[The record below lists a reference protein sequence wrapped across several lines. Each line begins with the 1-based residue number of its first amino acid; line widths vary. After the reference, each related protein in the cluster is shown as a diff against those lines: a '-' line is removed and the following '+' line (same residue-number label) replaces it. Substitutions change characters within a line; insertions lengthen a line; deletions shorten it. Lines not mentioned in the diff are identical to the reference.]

1 MRILELFQDKQS
13 TTIMQELS
21 NFMGVEVSLLPSFN
35 IQRNM
40 SINRLISSSSG
51 WHPDCGGETSYPYCR
66 ARLTRQDY
74 VFGKVGFYLQ
84 ENTDFGGS
92 IDVIPK
98 SHRKI
103 RSCNKLKTFL
113 PKALLWCV
121 NNIFWR
127 ISQTIN
133 RSFPKINC
141 GFPETAVML
150 ILGAKTIK
158 ASPSSPV
165 FFDSGLWHRST
176 PIAQSKEG
184 QVKFVD
190 DVHFELPNGFT
201 KYGIYCHYGS
211 SIPIES
217 HMYDRM
223 RRKGQQDSLEKWIKE
238 IEIIKSIY
246 PSLAVSIRRVL
257 DPANV

>member
-1 MRILELFQDKQS
+1 M
-13 TTIMQELS
+13 
-21 NFMGVEVSLLPSFN
+21 
-35 IQRNM
+35 
-40 SINRLISSSSG
+40 
-51 WHPDCGGETSYPYCR
+51 
-66 ARLTRQDY
+66 
-74 VFGKVGFYLQ
+74 FGKVGFYLQ
-84 ENTDFGGS
+84 ENTDFWGS

-165 FFDSGLWHRST
+165 FFDSGILHKST
-176 PIAQSKEG
+176 PISDSLKG
-184 QVKFVD
+184 QVKYLGD
-190 DVHFELPNGFT
+190 YHFEIPARFT
-201 KYGIYCHYGS
+201 KYAIYCQYGS
-211 SIPIES
+211 TGAVES
-217 HMYDRM
+217 YMYDRL
-223 RRKGQQDSLEKWIKE
+223 RRKGNEHELERWIKQ
-238 IEIIKSIY
+238 IEMFEPIY
-246 PSLAVSIRRVL
+246 PSLAASMHRIIDSAKIV
-257 DPANV
+257 